1 MRIICKY
8 VCCCVVWFLVCASCV
23 NENRAA
29 QSSVSLRDSSLSE
42 VEELAEDE
50 ESYEENMRRMVAR
63 LVKSV
68 KDGNAAEFASLCR
81 YPIERAY
88 PLHDIV
94 DSADMVC
101 RYVQIFDDEIRNAVS
116 RSKKEDWGGINWKG
130 YTLDD
135 GSWLWIDDDVYQIP
149 YHSKAEKKQREE
161 LIKKDLAT
169 LPSGFA
175 KGWYPEVCLL
185 DTVSDMVYR
194 IDVREKDSQATECRL
209 MAYGKEMPLNGKPK
223 FVISGHKE
231 LQGSAGTSCYLFP
244 RGNEPDWMICDYWYE
259 SEIELYIDPD
269 SDMTDTHG
277 LKKAYWLDL
286 IEE

>member
-175 KGWYPEVCLL
+175 KDGIPKC
-185 DTVSDMVYR
+185 VYWIR
-194 IDVREKDSQATECRL
+194 S
-209 MAYGKEMPLNGKPK
+209 
-223 FVISGHKE
+223 
-231 LQGSAGTSCYLFP
+231 
-244 RGNEPDWMICDYWYE
+244 
-259 SEIELYIDPD
+259 
-269 SDMTDTHG
+269 
-277 LKKAYWLDL
+277 L
-286 IEE
+286 IWFIVLT